1 MTPDDELP
9 PSIQLAF
16 APLHKAALGVACGV
30 AFGALI
36 CLVTI
41 AGIVRGA
48 PLDASLRLL
57 SEYFA
62 GYTVTPVG
70 AAIGLAWGFVTGFVV
85 GWFLA
90 FMRNFTLAA
99 SVFWL
104 RTRAEMRATRDFLD
118 HI

>member
-1 MTPDDELP
+1 MTRHELP
-9 PSIQLAF
+9 TPIQLAF

-30 AFGALI
+30 AFGAAI
-36 CLVTI
+36 CFVTLV
-41 AGIVRGA
+41 GVVLKA
-48 PLDASLRLL
+48 PPDSPLRLL

-62 GYTVTPVG
+62 GYSVTPVG
-70 AAIGLAWGFVTGFVV
+70 ALIGLAWGFVTGFVT
-85 GWFLA
+85 GWFIA

-99 SVFWL
+99 SVFWI